1 MSILRSAD
9 PTVRATALLLCSTTP
24 ILGQTLQPPMNQV
37 RRLARHF
44 LERPPVQFE
53 VEQNTEHGPRIIITN
68 LHQYPLTAFVVQTQ
82 PHAANDAPQ
91 TLIIDAL
98 TRVGGLVPIPRGLSY
113 TMGVPHVVGELVPD
127 AKLVAAV
134 WDDGSTYGPDDLLA
148 QISNVRKILADSY
161 DRAIA
166 ILQTGLKENWS
177 AEQYLSAAQE
187 LRPMNRTKTALTVEE
202 ARTTS
207 EALVAGT
214 LPSRTID
221 ANMQHEIRGN
231 RPLASVARAAQ
242 VLLKSFEQSRDSLR
256 QALSGSVDSAK
267 TVSTN

>member
-1 MSILRSAD
+1 MGIFRSAA
-9 PTVRATALLLCSTTP
+9 PTVRTAALLLCFAVP
-24 ILGQTLQPPMNQV
+24 ILGQSLQPSMDQE

-44 LERPPVQFE
+44 PERPPVQFE
-53 VEQNTEHGPRIIITN
+53 VEQNSEHGPRIIITN

-82 PHAANDAPQ
+82 PQSANDAPQ

-98 TRVGGLVPIPRGLSY
+98 TRVGGLAPIPRGLSY
-113 TMGVPHVVGELVPD
+113 TMSVPHVVGGLVPD

-148 QISNVRKILADSY
+148 RISNARKILADSY
-161 DRAIA
+161 DRAIVV
-166 ILQTGLKENWS
+166 LRTGLEKNWS

-187 LRPMNRTKTALTVEE
+187 LRPMNPTKTALTVEE

-256 QALSGSVDSAK
+256 QALSASVDSAK
-267 TVSTN
+267 AVSTN